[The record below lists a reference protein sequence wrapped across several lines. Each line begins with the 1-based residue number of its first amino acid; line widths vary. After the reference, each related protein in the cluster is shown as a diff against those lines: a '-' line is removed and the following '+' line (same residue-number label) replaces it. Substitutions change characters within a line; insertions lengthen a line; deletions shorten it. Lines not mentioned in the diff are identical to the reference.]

1 MYKSNVIFIILLFF
15 GFDKVFALVESE
27 VFPGL
32 VYQSALEE
40 GNIEVIEKYLELGQ
54 SSNKKNKY
62 NLIPLAYAVK
72 NNSKKM
78 IDLLIKNG
86 ANINNVFLDK
96 TSILM
101 YCVMLD
107 KNNLI
112 DYVIEKGVDIN
123 LQDGLGR
130 TALMIAIEKE
140 NRTAVEKIIKKNP
153 NMEIT
158 DFSGNSIF
166 EYINFIRDR
175 KIKNLVE
182 KFKF

>member
-1 MYKSNVIFIILLFF
+1 
-15 GFDKVFALVESE
+15 
-27 VFPGL
+27 
-32 VYQSALEE
+32 
-40 GNIEVIEKYLELGQ
+40 
-54 SSNKKNKY
+54 
-62 NLIPLAYAVK
+62 
-72 NNSKKM
+72 M
-78 IDLLIKNG
+78 IDLLIKND

-140 NRTAVEKIIKKNP
+140 NRIAVEKIIKKNP